1 LLACILAGALAAQS
15 FDDELRRGL
24 VALSGNDLAQARQS
38 LETAS
43 RLQPENAVVWAAL
56 AQTYLRAK
64 EADLANEAAGRA
76 ARLAP
81 ADSPVKHALAMF
93 YSETGDLAKA
103 ADAER
108 QYASGKSADREAEA
122 RAADLSLRAG
132 EPQQAIQWATAALA
146 KGAAPTLHHLLGEA
160 YAAANQPDAALREL
174 RMAVEGDPKVEEFVF
189 DLGQMQLRAGDFT
202 GALSTFDQG
211 RQRFPASAQIEL
223 AFGVAAYGQR
233 RFAGAIDSFLRV
245 VALDPSVEQPYVFLA
260 RLLDQ
265 AEDRLPRIV
274 AAYAAWEK
282 AEPAN
287 PLPPCLYAKALG
299 AAGED
304 AAKIEA
310 ELRRS
315 IGLNERYWESH
326 FELGVLLG
334 KKGDWRTAAVELK
347 RSIELN
353 PKHAPAHFQLARA
366 YDKLGQRELAQ
377 TERAEHERLTAAE
390 TGVGEKPAPG
400 TTTVREWPEPKGKP
414 TP

>member
-1 LLACILAGALAAQS
+1 MRPSLALLACILAGALAAQS

-24 VALSGNDLAQARQS
+24 MALGANDLPQARQS

-43 RLQPENAVVWAAL
+43 RLQPDNPTVWAAL
-56 AQTYLRAK
+56 AQTYLRAR
-64 EADLANEAAGRA
+64 ETALANDAAGRA

-81 ADSPVKHALAMF
+81 SGSPVKHALALF
-93 YSETGDLAKA
+93 YSETGELAKA

-108 QYASGKSADREAEA
+108 QYASGKAADPQAAA

-132 EPQQAIQWATAALA
+132 EPRQAIQWATAALA
-146 KGAAPTLHHLLGEA
+146 KGSTPALHHLLGQA
-160 YAAANQPDAALREL
+160 YAAANQPAAALREL
-174 RMAVEGDPKVEEFVF
+174 RAAMEGDPKTEEYVF
-189 DLGQMQLRAGDFT
+189 DLGQTQLRAGDFT
-202 GALSTFDQG
+202 GSLATFDQG
-211 RQRFPASAQIEL
+211 RRRFPSSAQLEL
-223 AFGVAAYGQR
+223 AYGVALYGQR
-233 RFAGAIDSFLRV
+233 RFTAAIDSFLQV
-245 VALDPSVEQPYVFLA
+245 IHLDASVEQPYVFLA

-265 AEDRLPRIV
+265 AQDRLPRIV

-304 AAKIEA
+304 PAKVEA

-315 IGLNERYWESH
+315 IGLNDRYWESH
-326 FELGVLLG
+326 FELGVLLE
-334 KKGDWRTAAVELK
+334 KKADWRTAAVELK

-353 PKHAPAHFQLARA
+353 PQHAPAHFQLARA

-377 TERAEHERLTAAE
+377 AERAEHGRLTAAE
-390 TGVGEKPAPG
+390 TGVGEKQ
-400 TTTVREWPEPKGKP
+400 KP
-414 TP
+414 

>member
-1 LLACILAGALAAQS
+1 MRPSFAALACILAGALAAQS
-15 FDDELRRGL
+15 FDDSLRRGL
-24 VALSGNDLAQARQS
+24 LALSNDDLAQARQS
-38 LETAS
+38 LENAS
-43 RLQPENAVVWAAL
+43 RLQPDNATVWAAL

-64 EADLANEAAGRA
+64 DAALADEAAGRA

-108 QYASGKSADREAEA
+108 QYAAGKSADREAAA

-146 KGAAPTLHHLLGEA
+146 KGASPALHHLLGQA
-160 YAAANQPDAALREL
+160 YAAANQPDPALREL
-174 RMAVEGDPKVEEFVF
+174 RAAVESDPRVEQFVF
-189 DLGQMQLRAGDFT
+189 DLGQMQLRAADFT
-202 GALSTFDQG
+202 GALATFDQG
-211 RQRFPASAQIEL
+211 RQRFPASAQLEL
-223 AFGVAAYGQR
+223 AYGVAFYGQR
-233 RFAGAIDSFLRV
+233 RFAEAIDSFLRV
-245 VALDPSVEQPYVFLA
+245 VGLDASVEQPYVFLA
-260 RLLDQ
+260 RLLDH

-299 AAGED
+299 AAGD
-304 AAKIEA
+304 DPARIEA
-310 ELRRS
+310 ELRHS
-315 IGLNERYWESH
+315 IELNDRYWESH
-326 FELGVLLG
+326 FELGVLLE
-334 KKGDWRTAAVELK
+334 KKGEWRTAAAELK

-366 YDKLGQRELAQ
+366 YDKLGQRESAEA
-377 TERAEHERLTAAE
+377 ERAEHERLTAGE
-390 TGVGEKPAPG
+390 TGVGEK
-400 TTTVREWPEPKGKP
+400 KP
-414 TP
+414 

>member
-1 LLACILAGALAAQS
+1 VRPSLALLACILAAALAAQS
-15 FDDELRRGL
+15 FEDELRGGL
-24 VALSGNDLAQARQS
+24 LALGASDLAQARQR

-43 RLQPENAVVWAAL
+43 RLQPDNATVWAAL

-64 EADLANEAAGRA
+64 ETALAHDAAARA
-76 ARLAP
+76 ARLASP
-81 ADSPVKHALAMF
+81 DSPVKHALALF

-108 QYASGKSADREAEA
+108 QYASGKSADPQAA
-122 RAADLSLRAG
+122 SRAADLSLRASQ
-132 EPQQAIQWATAALA
+132 PQQAIQWATNALA
-146 KGAAPTLHHLLGEA
+146 KGATPALHHLLGQA
-160 YAAANQPDAALREL
+160 YAAANQPDPALREL
-174 RMAVEGDPKVEEFVF
+174 RAAADSGPQVEEFVF

-202 GALSTFDQG
+202 GALATLDHG
-211 RQRFPASAQIEL
+211 RQRFPASAQLEL
-223 AFGVAAYGQR
+223 AYGVALYGQR
-233 RFAGAIDSFLRV
+233 RFAEAIDSFLRV

-265 AEDRLPRIV
+265 AQDRLPRVV

-304 AAKIEA
+304 PARIEA

-315 IGLNERYWESH
+315 IELNDRYWESH
-326 FELGVLLG
+326 FELGVLLE
-334 KKGDWRTAAVELK
+334 KNGDWRTAAAELK
-347 RSIELN
+347 RSIGLN

-377 TERAEHERLTAAE
+377 AERAEHQRLTAAE
-390 TGVGEKPAPG
+390 TGVGEKP
-400 TTTVREWPEPKGKP
+400 KP
-414 TP
+414 